1 MKKFILVALLV
12 TTVLLTGCSKKE
24 IKEVIESQQTENH
37 DFRSVNWGD
46 DIETVKKSEKINP
59 SQETQNSLVYK
70 VSVAN
75 ESNVLLVYNF
85 DLNGK
90 LYNGSY
96 GFDYST
102 NSGQDIKRYDI
113 LKESL
118 SEIYGKPKKDGIS
131 KISTLADNPYI
142 STEESLERGYIEY
155 STMWVNDKIG
165 VVLNM
170 SSKNYKT
177 LTSITYID
185 VNNLVDTKTDKNG
198 L

>member
-118 SEIYGKPKKDGIS
+118 SEIYGKPNKDDIS
-131 KISTLADNPYI
+131 KISTMADNPYI

-155 STMWVNDKIG
+155 STMWVNDKTG

-177 LTSITYID
+177 LTSIIYID

>member
-37 DFRSVNWGD
+37 DFRNVNWGD

-118 SEIYGKPKKDGIS
+118 SEIYGKPNKDGIS

-155 STMWVNDKIG
+155 STMWVNDKTG

-177 LTSITYID
+177 LTSIIYID
-185 VNNLVDTKTDKNG
+185 VNNLIDTKTDKNG